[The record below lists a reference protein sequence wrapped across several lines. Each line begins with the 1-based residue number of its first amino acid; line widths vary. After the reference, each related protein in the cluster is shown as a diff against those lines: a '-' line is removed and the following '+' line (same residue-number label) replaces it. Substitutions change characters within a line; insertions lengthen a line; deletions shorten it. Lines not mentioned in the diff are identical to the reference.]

1 MRHKTRMTVLLAVVA
16 ALSAGEALAQ
26 RGLPGQIAVGVS
38 VGTTDGFLMRGP
50 QADYRFWC
58 GVDAVRYNRN
68 RTYWNFGAELL
79 RKDYTYRGYLGRE
92 RVPMAQFTAEA
103 GYNVPVLADR
113 GCNITL
119 AVGASALVGY
129 ETTAWGR
136 KELGDGATLLS
147 RDAFLWGGAFS
158 VALEGYLSDRVVL
171 LLRFKERC
179 MPSSPTGAFHTQ
191 IGFGIR
197 IIIN

>member
-1 MRHKTRMTVLLAVVA
+1 MRHKTILTALLAVVS
-16 ALSAGEALAQ
+16 ALSAGEAFAQ
-26 RGLPGQIAVGVS
+26 RGLRGQIAAGVS
-38 VGTTDGFLMRGP
+38 VGTTDGFLIRGP

-58 GVDAVRYNRN
+58 GVDVARYNRN
-68 RTYWNFGAELL
+68 RTYWNFGVELL

-103 GYNVPVLADR
+103 GYNMPLVADR
-113 GCNITL
+113 GRNVAL
-119 AVGASALVGY
+119 VVGISALVGY

-136 KELGDGATLLS
+136 KEFGDGATLLS
-147 RDAFLWGGAFS
+147 RDAFLWGGAFG
-158 VALEGYLSDRVVL
+158 VALEGYLSDRAIL

-179 MPSSPTGAFHTQ
+179 MPSSHTGAFHAQ
-191 IGFGIR
+191 IGIGIR